1 MLFVG
6 STMKFKSPTASFLG
20 LLLMVSLPFFMH
32 PNTGAA
38 AAPTKPNIVFILT
51 DDQAMN
57 QLKNMPFLSSKPN
70 GSWVQFDNAFVNVP
84 FCCPTRS
91 TILTGQYAHH
101 HGINGSN
108 GAPLN
113 DASTIATWLKSSGY
127 RTGLVGKYLNGYPF
141 PSRPANYIPPGWD
154 YWAAFTRVDHYN
166 YTLNVNG
173 ATISHGSAPQDY
185 STDVLYQRA
194 LQFIDGTAS
203 NQPFMLYFSTHAPHA
218 PNTPAPRHQGYY
230 QNLPISFS
238 PNFNEADVSDKPAWV
253 RALPLRPRAAMTTLQ
268 RRAAETLLAVDEAI
282 RGIVNRLMQRGQLDN
297 TVIVFMTDNG
307 FSFGSH
313 RWIQKRCVYE
323 ECVRTPLLIRY
334 PGLGTNRSENRL
346 ISSVDIAPT
355 LAALAQATPSNSV
368 DGASLVP
375 LLTGASTGWRT
386 SLLLQYQGPYATGES
401 PTFWAVRT
409 ARWKYVE
416 LKTGEKELYDI
427 VNDPYELVN
436 VAGNPANAPV
446 MSSLAAELARLRS
459 G

>member
-1 MLFVG
+1 MRR
-6 STMKFKSPTASFLG
+6 KAPTAS
-20 LLLMVSLPFFMH
+20 LLVFMLLVSLPFILR
-32 PNTGAA
+32 PATTAVA
-38 AAPTKPNIVFILT
+38 DPSRPNIVFILT

-57 QLKNMPFLSSKPN
+57 QLKNMPYLSSNPH
-70 GSWVQFDNAFVNVP
+70 GSWVQFNNAFVNVP
-84 FCCPTRS
+84 FCCPTRA
-91 TILTGQYAHH
+91 TILTGRYAHH

-113 DASTIATWLKSSGY
+113 DTSTIATWLRGAGY
-127 RTGLVGKYLNGYPF
+127 RTGVVGKYLNGYPF
-141 PSRPANYIPPGWD
+141 PGRPANYIAPGWD

-166 YTLNVNG
+166 YSLNVNG
-173 ATISHGSAPQDY
+173 TSVSYGTAPQDY
-185 STDVLYQRA
+185 STDVLYRRA
-194 LQFIDGTAS
+194 MEFIDSTAV

-218 PNTPAPRHQGYY
+218 VNTPAPRHQGFY
-230 QNLPISFS
+230 QSLPISFS

-253 RALPLRPRAAMTTLQ
+253 RALPLRPKTSMTNLQ

-282 RGIVNRLMQRGQLDN
+282 RGIMNRLVERGQLDN

-313 RWIQKRCVYE
+313 RWLQKRCVYE

-334 PGLGTNRSENRL
+334 PGITNRSESRL
-346 ISSVDIAPT
+346 VSSVDIAPT
-355 LAALAQATPSNSV
+355 FAALAQATPGNPV

-375 LLTGASTGWRT
+375 LLTGASPGWRT
-386 SLLLQYQGPYATGES
+386 SLLLQYQGPYAAGES

-416 LKTGEKELYDI
+416 LRTGEKELYDLA
-427 VNDPYELVN
+427 NDPYELVN
-436 VAGNPANAPV
+436 VAGNPANAAV

-459 G
+459 Q